1 MPIFD
6 LRVVCLGTTAA
17 YLATLLNGS
26 MFTHSEPSKIRWH
39 GLVPAKAMRAAKS
52 RLGRDELVAAFLID
66 TVTALLESSR
76 VACVS
81 VITADRNLEALAK
94 SLGAQAVREPTPSG
108 LLHALQLGMHTIPP
122 SMGTI
127 IALGDLPC
135 LTPTD
140 VNAFLESADLHDS
153 SFISDSEGTGSTMW
167 ARRPASTAL
176 PHFGVRSRAT
186 HRENG
191 SIEIPGSP
199 RAHRDV
205 DTPTALWDA
214 IRIGVGPATM
224 RALEETTPTLATISG
239 LDPIKAVDETGHQRT
254 YPDYTLIEI
263 LAPKIGQ
270 RVQID
275 PGTKHI
281 TLAQ

>member
-26 MFTHSEPSKIRWH
+26 MFTHSEPGRIRWH
-39 GLVPAKAMRAAKS
+39 GLVPAKPMHAAKS
-52 RLGRDELVAAFLID
+52 RLSRDELVAAFLID
-66 TVTALLESSR
+66 TVTALLESPR

-81 VITADRNLEALAK
+81 VITADPDLEALAK
-94 SLGAQAVREPTPSG
+94 GLGAQTVRERTPSG
-108 LLHALQLGMHTIPP
+108 LLNALQLGMHTIPP
-122 SMGTI
+122 GLGTV

-135 LTPTD
+135 LTSTD

-153 SFISDSEGTGSTMW
+153 SFMSDSEGTGSTMW
-167 ARRPASTAL
+167 ARRPGSTAL

-224 RALEETTPTLATISG
+224 RALDETVPTLATISG

-254 YPDYTLIEI
+254 YADYTLIEI

-275 PGTKHI
+275 PGTKRI